1 MRKSRWTSL
10 ERMVGSIAD
19 GATLATG
26 GFMLGRAPMAVIF
39 ELVRVQR
46 RGLQLITLPNPLPA
60 EMLVAAGCATRVEF
74 PFAALS
80 LGNRVRAMPCLKRA
94 IEHERVEWVEHDGY
108 RVVQRLRA
116 AAMGL
121 PFLPA
126 PDIEKSEL
134 ASKDPPAFVT
144 DPFSGQRVPVE
155 RAFSPDVAV
164 VHVQAADEQG
174 NLFIED
180 PTTDLLIAN
189 ASKRV
194 LATAEVRVPRLERV
208 TIPAFQV
215 EHVAEV
221 AGGAWPTGCL
231 GVSDYD
237 EGALL
242 EYLELAEAGREAS
255 WLSQAAS
262 RRIKAA
268 A

>member
-155 RAFSPDVAV
+155 R
-164 VHVQAADEQG
+164 

>member
-1 MRKSRWTSL
+1 MRKSRWVDLESL
-10 ERMVGSIAD
+10 VGTIGD

-46 RGLQLITLPNPLPA
+46 RGLKLISLPNPLPA
-60 EMLVAAGCATRVEF
+60 EMLVAGGCAERVEF

-94 IEHERVEWVEHDGY
+94 IERETLDWVEHDGY

-116 AAMGL
+116 AAMGV

-134 ASKDPPAFVT
+134 AMKDPPKFVT
-144 DPFSGQRVPVE
+144 DPFTGREVPIE
-155 RAFSPDVAV
+155 RAYSPDVAV
-164 VHVQAADEQG
+164 VHAQAADEQG

-189 ASKRV
+189 ASRRV

-221 AGGAWPTGCL
+221 PGGAWPTGCL
-231 GVSDYD
+231 GVADYN
-237 EGALL
+237 ERALL
-242 EYLELAEAGREAS
+242 EYLEFAETGREAT
-255 WLSQAAS
+255 WLTQATN
-262 RRIKAA
+262 RHNQRAA
-268 A
+268 